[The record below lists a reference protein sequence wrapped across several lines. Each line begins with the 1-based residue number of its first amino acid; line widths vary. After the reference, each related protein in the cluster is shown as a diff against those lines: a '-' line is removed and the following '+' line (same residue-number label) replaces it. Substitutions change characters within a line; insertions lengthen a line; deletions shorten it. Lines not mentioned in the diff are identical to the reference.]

1 MNIKCQVFTPTD
13 IVINMLDSIGYDSNI
28 FGKKVIENA
37 CGDGN
42 ILQEI
47 VRRYI
52 QDGLNNQHSLVEI
65 KEGLENDIYGAE
77 IDKVHYW
84 NCIRNLN
91 SLVSNYGISNVS
103 WNILNLDI
111 LKHSFNFQFD
121 YVIGNPPYISYNDL
135 DSETRLFLKNNFTSC
150 EKGKFD
156 YYYAFIEKSIDLL
169 NSNGKLI
176 YLIPNNFF
184 KNVSGKRL
192 RELVLPFLTDVYDYT
207 THKLFKNVL
216 TSSSIICLN
225 KSTDI
230 EKFNYHDV
238 TKKRKYVVNKNH
250 LFEKWIFSPKLTS
263 KEIIND
269 HSVRFGD
276 YFQSSISIATLYNKA
291 FVIKDYYVTEE
302 YAFVNEYKIEKQI
315 LKKAYSPNSLR
326 LEKNELIIFPYFYDE
341 FNNLKRYSP
350 EDFVKRFPY
359 CAEYLKQF
367 KEQLLERDSDVSSQ
381 WYEFGRSQALQHLNQ
396 PKLLLST
403 LVTKHMKIYELD
415 ISSIPYSGIYIVPK
429 KDATLHIAKKILN
442 SEDFHNYVLN
452 VGINVNGNS
461 IRISST
467 DINNYMFNPD
477 LHPELLTTGH
487 GKNY

>member
-1 MNIKCQVFTPTD
+1 
-13 IVINMLDSIGYDSNI
+13 MLDSIGYDSNI

-238 TKKRKYVVNKNH
+238 R
-250 LFEKWIFSPKLTS
+250 
-263 KEIIND
+263 
-269 HSVRFGD
+269 
-276 YFQSSISIATLYNKA
+276 
-291 FVIKDYYVTEE
+291 
-302 YAFVNEYKIEKQI
+302 
-315 LKKAYSPNSLR
+315 
-326 LEKNELIIFPYFYDE
+326 
-341 FNNLKRYSP
+341 
-350 EDFVKRFPY
+350 
-359 CAEYLKQF
+359 
-367 KEQLLERDSDVSSQ
+367 
-381 WYEFGRSQALQHLNQ
+381 
-396 PKLLLST
+396 
-403 LVTKHMKIYELD
+403 
-415 ISSIPYSGIYIVPK
+415 
-429 KDATLHIAKKILN
+429 
-442 SEDFHNYVLN
+442 
-452 VGINVNGNS
+452 
-461 IRISST
+461 
-467 DINNYMFNPD
+467 
-477 LHPELLTTGH
+477 
-487 GKNY
+487 